1 MNEIIF
7 ETDVQPDRI
16 LHLPDDLPIGAHV
29 RIMIQPLSSV
39 TPIRPDRRAAL
50 HRDVQSAAFPVTEFE
65 SPTKRSVYQGPS
77 LTLQQM
83 RDAIDWEAGQGQ

>member
-1 MNEIIF
+1 MNAIIF

-29 RIMIQPLSSV
+29 RIMIKPVSTATS
-39 TPIRPDRRAAL
+39 ISPDRLADI
-50 HRDVQSAAFPVTEFE
+50 HRHVQSAAFPVTELE
-65 SPTKRSVYQGPS
+65 SPTMRSVYQGPP

-83 RDAIDWEAGQGQ
+83 REAIDWEVGPRL